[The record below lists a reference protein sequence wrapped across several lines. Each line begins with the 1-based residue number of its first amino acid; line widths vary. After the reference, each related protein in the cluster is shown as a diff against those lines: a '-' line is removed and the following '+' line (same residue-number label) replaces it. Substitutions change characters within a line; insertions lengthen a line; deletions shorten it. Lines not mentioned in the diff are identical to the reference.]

1 NKFQS
6 VRKWNLSAAAR
17 QNHTL
22 QNLTIRRGR
31 KPEAFLFR
39 RKILISPP
47 CSRSRSKGK
56 KFTRFLS
63 VKNYQ
68 IKQIL

>member
-1 NKFQS
+1 
-6 VRKWNLSAAAR
+6 
-17 QNHTL
+17 
-22 QNLTIRRGR
+22 GR

>member
-1 NKFQS
+1 MEFVGGGAAKSYFAKFN
-6 VRKWNLSAAAR
+6 NL
-17 QNHTL
+17 Q
-22 QNLTIRRGR
+22 GR
-31 KPEAFLFR
+31 KQEAFLFR

>member
-1 NKFQS
+1 MCRRRRGK
-6 VRKWNLSAAAR
+6 
-17 QNHTL
+17 NHTL
-22 QNLTIRRGR
+22 QNLTICRGG
-31 KPEAFLFR
+31 KPEVFLFR
-39 RKILISPP
+39 RKILISSP

-68 IKQIL
+68 IKQML